1 MGTLFTFLI
10 IIIAITILRFTKDS
24 YKDYKKVAKE
34 GGIRNKYNVLIN
46 HFIDLDPQMKIIKET
61 NMYCYLSA
69 QHHYAC
75 LSFRFQHTF
84 DKINISVYIN
94 HRDLG
99 NHKLNW
105 VFRENMPQDDMIYHI
120 EKRIN
125 EYMNDV
131 TNNNQKKYHEIY

>member
-10 IIIAITILRFTKDS
+10 IIIAITILRFAKDS

-46 HFIDLDPQMKIIKET
+46 HFINSDPQMKIIKET

-69 QHHYAC
+69 QHYYAC